1 MVDSVMRSRLHSRL
15 AAVLILGLSAHGA
28 GAEVPLSAGLTGQA
42 LQRLS
47 GTNQAL
53 PDRTFLRTAFRSTIE
68 ASIRQPITTY
78 RLGKAIYRQR
88 GMALLEDNLPL
99 RVSLAFVDAAPP
111 RPGSTEFEARLDKL
125 GLAAPLPG
133 ELSYLLDGGMF
144 FRAFEKALAT
154 AKQSIDV
161 QVFIFD
167 SDDVGLRCAD
177 LLRARAEE
185 IPVRVILDD
194 LGSTFAHSRQPPS
207 GLPAGFKQPG
217 DIGNYLRH
225 GGSKVALRETLNPW
239 LVTDHTKLHLFD
251 RKVAFI
257 GGMNLGRESR
267 HEWHDLM
274 VSVRGPIVAALN
286 RDFEGTWK
294 RNGPRGDLTLFSRE
308 EPPKTAEGPGVPIRI
323 LRTDAVNARSDILLA
338 MLQAIRGACE
348 RIWIEMP
355 YFAADIIENELEAA
369 ATRGIDVRVILPNR
383 ANHGI
388 MDAGN
393 FVTARNLLEAGVKV
407 YHFPGMTHLKAMICD
422 DWATVG
428 SANLDTLS
436 LRINR
441 ELNFSFSDPALVGE
455 LVSLVFEPDFQA
467 SRPLTITDTKLPLAS
482 LIESIADQL

>member
-99 RVSLAFVDAAPP
+99 RISLAFVDAAPP

-144 FRAFEKALAT
+144 FSAFEKALAT

-217 DIGNYLRH
+217 DIGDYLRH

-369 ATRGIDVRVILPNR
+369 ATRGVDVRVILPNR

>member
-1 MVDSVMRSRLHSRL
+1 MVDPVMRSRLHSRL
-15 AAVLILGLSAHGA
+15 AAVLILGFSAHGA
-28 GAEVPLSAGLTGQA
+28 GAEFPVSAGLTEQA
-42 LQRLS
+42 FQRLS
-47 GTNQAL
+47 GKNQAL
-53 PDRTFLRTAFRSTIE
+53 PKRTFLRTAFRSTIE

-88 GMALLEDNLPL
+88 GMALLEDNLPV
-99 RVSLAFVDAAPP
+99 RVSLAFVQGTSP
-111 RPGSTEFEARLDKL
+111 RPGSAEFEARLDKL
-125 GLAAPLPG
+125 GLASSLPG
-133 ELSYLLDGGMF
+133 ELSYHLDGGMF
-144 FRAFEKALAT
+144 FNAFEKALAT
-154 AKQSIDV
+154 ARQSIDV

-194 LGSTFAHSRQPPS
+194 LGSTFAHGRQPPS
-207 GLPAGFKQPG
+207 GLPAGFKQPR
-217 DIGNYLRH
+217 DIGAYLQH

-294 RNGPRGDLTLFSRE
+294 RNGPRGDLTLFNRE
-308 EPPKTAEGPGVPIRI
+308 EPLKIAEGPGVPIRI

-338 MLQAIRGACE
+338 MLQAIRGARE

-428 SANLDTLS
+428 SANLDTIS
-436 LRINR
+436 MRINR
-441 ELNFSFSDPALVGE
+441 ELNFSFSDPGLVAE
-455 LVSLVFEPDFQA
+455 LVALVFEPDFLA
-467 SRPLTITDTKLPLAS
+467 SRPLTITDTKLNLAP